1 MKLLDQVV
9 GILNN
14 RLKTTVLKEN
24 VFSGGNFFG
33 LAYTTQDPDNPILR
47 PYVWD
52 NNNILDASIDDSYP
66 FNIYHKCNSISF
78 KDGVQIQSWGDGDS
92 RFQMICEMNAIV
104 FADREKT
111 NYSQEDL
118 IMKISSGLN
127 YTFTVNDLMGG
138 GIDKIKST
146 TLRANNNSLSVFQGE
161 YGSNTNYPLQISSV
175 YFGITYQL
183 EITADINCLQCQ
195 NC

>member
-1 MKLLDQVV
+1 
-9 GILNN
+9 
-14 RLKTTVLKEN
+14 
-24 VFSGGNFFG
+24 
-33 LAYTTQDPDNPILR
+33 
-47 PYVWD
+47 
-52 NNNILDASIDDSYP
+52 
-66 FNIYHKCNSISF
+66 
-78 KDGVQIQSWGDGDS
+78 
-92 RFQMICEMNAIV
+92 
-104 FADREKT
+104 
-111 NYSQEDL
+111 
-118 IMKISSGLN
+118 LN